1 MELNTA
7 QQFLVI
13 VLSATLA
20 IFLVLAIVAIIFIIR
35 VLSALRR
42 VAERAEKVVQS
53 AEAVGDMIK
62 NVTGPA
68 SIMRFA
74 RTILETVSSHKQ
86 AKDKE

>member
-13 VLSATLA
+13 VLSTTLA

-35 VLSALRR
+35 LLSTLRR
-42 VAERAEKVVQS
+42 VADRAERVAQS

-62 NVTGPA
+62 NVAGPA
-68 SIMRFA
+68 TIMRLA
-74 RTILETVSSHKQ
+74 RTVFEAVSSHKQ